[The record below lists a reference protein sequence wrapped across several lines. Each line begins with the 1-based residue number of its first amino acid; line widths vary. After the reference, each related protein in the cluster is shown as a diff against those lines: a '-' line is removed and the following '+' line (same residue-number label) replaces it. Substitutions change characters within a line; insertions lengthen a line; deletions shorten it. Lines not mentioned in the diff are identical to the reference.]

1 MKKLLHL
8 YIKTSLVLRIL
19 AGFAAGSLVGIAFWS
34 LSQATGDGTPGSTLA
49 ERMIPY
55 IMPFGQVFVQ
65 MLKMV
70 VVPIIF
76 FSLVVGASSLP
87 IRRFGHIGVRVIAWY
102 LVTSL
107 FAAILGTGLA
117 LAVNPGSGTDLSAW
131 QRLAQLKQAE
141 AGSAA
146 GSVPT
151 QGTLS
156 QILLNLFRN
165 PFEALAAGNF
175 LPIIV
180 FAILFGLAIR
190 MLIESGDPERAKR
203 LALLGDLLE
212 AAQETMFKIV
222 DWILEYSPIGV
233 FALTVVNFG
242 LYGPSIVGPYVSVTL
257 GVVMGILAM
266 IFLVYSALLWVV
278 TRRNPLE
285 TLKQIREP
293 MIMAFITRSSAATLP
308 VSIKTAEGRLRVH
321 NELASFSLPL
331 GATINMDGV
340 CVHLP
345 MFAILA
351 ANMFG
356 IELTLGSL
364 IVLVITTV
372 LASIGAGGVPGGSLM
387 LLFIILENLGL
398 TADQVAQVV
407 ALALGIN
414 PILDMFETMNNV
426 TGDLVC
432 TYAVAANQGLL
443 DAAPARAAHA
453 TTGTGTES

>member
-1 MKKLLHL
+1 MGMIVQR
-8 YIKTSLVLRIL
+8 YFKTSLVVRIFI
-19 AGFAAGSLVGIAFWS
+19 GFAAGSLVGILFWS
-34 LSQATGDGTPGSTLA
+34 LSRATGGAAEPGATPA
-49 ERMIPY
+49 EKVIPY
-55 IMPFGQVFVQ
+55 IMPFGEVFVQ
-65 MLKMV
+65 MLKMI

-76 FSLVVGASSLP
+76 FSLIGGASSLP
-87 IRRFGHIGVRVIAWY
+87 IKRFGHIGIRVIAWY

-107 FAAILGTGLA
+107 FAAVLGTGLA
-117 LAVNPGSGTDLSAW
+117 MVINPGAGADLGAW
-131 QRLAQLKQAE
+131 EKLKDLKAAE
-141 AGSAA
+141 AAEVA
-146 GSVPT
+146 GGVPT

-165 PFEALAAGNF
+165 PFEALADGNF

-180 FAILFGLAIR
+180 FAILFGLAMR
-190 MLIESGDPERAKR
+190 VLMETGDPERTRR
-203 LALLGDLLE
+203 LQMLSDLIQAALD
-212 AAQETMFKIV
+212 ATFKLV

-233 FALTVVNFG
+233 FALTIVNFG
-242 LYGPSIVGPYVSVTL
+242 LYGPAIVGPYVSVTL
-257 GVVMGILAM
+257 GVIVGILAM
-266 IFLVYSALLWVV
+266 IFAVYSFLLWAV
-278 TRRNPLE
+278 TRHNPI
-285 TLKQIREP
+285 QVFRRIREP

-308 VSIKTAEGRLRVH
+308 VSIKTAQDELKVH
-321 NELASFSLPL
+321 RELASFSLPL

-356 IELTLGSL
+356 IHLTVGSL
-364 IVLVITTV
+364 AVMVITTV

-398 TADQVAQVV
+398 TADQVAVIV

-426 TGDLVC
+426 TSDLVC
-432 TYAVAANQGLL
+432 TYAVAHNQGLVETH
-443 DAAPARAAHA
+443 D
-453 TTGTGTES
+453 T

>member
-1 MKKLLHL
+1 MNRLLRA
-8 YIKTSLVLRIL
+8 YVRTSLVLRIL
-19 AGFAAGSLVGIAFWS
+19 IGFAAGSLVGIVFWY
-34 LSQATGDGTPGSTLA
+34 LSRTAGEAATGATLA
-49 ERMIPY
+49 ERVIPC
-55 IMPFGQVFVQ
+55 ILPFGQIFVQ
-65 MLKMV
+65 MLKMI

-87 IRRFGHIGVRVIAWY
+87 IKRFGRVGVRVLAWY

-107 FAAILGTGLA
+107 FAAVLGTGLA
-117 LAVNPGSGTDLSAW
+117 LAISPGSGADLGAW
-131 QRLAQLKQAE
+131 EKLAQLKMTE
-141 AGSAA
+141 AGEVAA
-146 GSVPT
+146 DLST
-151 QGTLS
+151 QGTLA

-180 FAILFGLAIR
+180 FSILFGLAMR
-190 MLIESGDPERAKR
+190 VLIEAGDEERAQR
-203 LALLGDLLE
+203 LRMLGDLLE
-212 AAQETMFKIV
+212 AARDAMFKLV

-233 FALTVVNFG
+233 FALTIVNFG

-257 GVVMGILAM
+257 GVVLGILAM
-266 IFLVYSALLWVV
+266 IFVVYSVLLWVV
-278 TRRNPLE
+278 TRHNPLAV
-285 TLKQIREP
+285 LKRMREP

-308 VSIKTAEGRLRVH
+308 VSIKTAHEQLKIH
-321 NELASFSLPL
+321 DELASFSLPL

-364 IVLVITTV
+364 VVMVITTV

-398 TADQVAQVV
+398 PPAQVAVIV

-426 TGDLVC
+426 TGDLIC
-432 TYAVAANQGLL
+432 TYAVATNQGLI
-443 DAAPARAAHA
+443 DGEAPAAHKA
-453 TTGTGTES
+453 

>member
-8 YIKTSLVLRIL
+8 YFKTSLVLRIL
-19 AGFAAGSLVGIAFWS
+19 AGFVAGSLVGIAFWS

-49 ERMIPY
+49 ERIIPY
-55 IMPFGQVFVQ
+55 VMPFGQVFVQ

-107 FAAILGTGLA
+107 FAAVLGTGLA

-131 QRLAQLKQAE
+131 QKLVQLKQAE
-141 AGSAA
+141 AGSVA

-180 FAILFGLAIR
+180 FAILFGLAMR

-203 LALLGDLLE
+203 LAMLGDLLE

-233 FALTVVNFG
+233 FALTIVNFG

-257 GVVMGILAM
+257 GIVVGILAM
-266 IFLVYSALLWVV
+266 VFLVYSTLLWVV
-278 TRRNPLE
+278 TGRSPLQ

-308 VSIKTAEGRLRVH
+308 VSIKTAEGKLGIH
-321 NELASFSLPL
+321 NELTSFSLPL

-364 IVLVITTV
+364 VVLVITTV

-398 TADQVAQVV
+398 TPDQIAQVV

-432 TYAVAANQGLL
+432 TYAVATNQGLVETPQAKGFRSS
-443 DAAPARAAHA
+443 DVAPIR
-453 TTGTGTES
+453 

>member
-1 MKKLLHL
+1 
-8 YIKTSLVLRIL
+8 
-19 AGFAAGSLVGIAFWS
+19 
-34 LSQATGDGTPGSTLA
+34 
-49 ERMIPY
+49 
-55 IMPFGQVFVQ
+55 MPFGEVFVH
-65 MLKMV
+65 MLKMI

-76 FSLVVGASSLP
+76 FSLVTGASSLP
-87 IRRFGHIGVRVIAWY
+87 IKRFGHIGVRVIAWY
-102 LVTSL
+102 LATSL
-107 FAAILGTGLA
+107 FATVLGTGLA
-117 LAVNPGSGTDLSAW
+117 MAIDPGSGTDLGAW
-131 QRLAQLKQAE
+131 QKLVQLKTTQTTATP
-141 AGSAA
+141 SDI
-146 GSVPT
+146 PT

-165 PFEALAAGNF
+165 PFEALADGNF

-190 MLIESGDPERAKR
+190 VMIESGDEERAKR
-203 LALLGDLLE
+203 LAMLTDLIQ
-212 AAQETMFKIV
+212 AALDATFKLV

-233 FALTVVNFG
+233 FALTIVNFG
-242 LYGPSIVGPYVSVTL
+242 LYGPAVVGPYVSVTL
-257 GVVMGILAM
+257 GVIFGILAM
-266 IFLVYSALLWVV
+266 IFVVYSTLLWAV
-278 TRRNPLE
+278 TRRSPIE
-285 TLKQIREP
+285 VFRRIREP
-293 MIMAFITRSSAATLP
+293 MMMAFITRSSGATLP
-308 VSIKTAEGRLRVH
+308 VSIKTAQEELHIR
-321 NELASFSLPL
+321 NELSSFSLPL

-351 ANMFG
+351 ANLFG

-398 TADQVAQVV
+398 TADQIAVIV

-432 TYAVAANQGLL
+432 TYAVASNQGLIDTH
-443 DAAPARAAHA
+443 DA
-453 TTGTGTES
+453 

>member
-8 YIKTSLVLRIL
+8 YFQTSLVLRIL
-19 AGFAAGSLVGIAFWS
+19 AGFAAGSLVGIAFWG
-34 LSQATGDGTPGSTLA
+34 LSQATGDGTPSSTLA
-49 ERMIPY
+49 ERIIPY
-55 IMPFGQVFVQ
+55 VMPFGQVFVQ

-107 FAAILGTGLA
+107 FAAVLGTGLA

-131 QRLAQLKQAE
+131 QKLVQIKQAE
-141 AGSAA
+141 AGSVA

-151 QGTLS
+151 QGTFS

-203 LALLGDLLE
+203 LAMLGDLLE

-233 FALTVVNFG
+233 FALTIVNFG

-257 GVVMGILAM
+257 GIVVGILAM
-266 IFLVYSALLWVV
+266 IFLVYSTLLWVV
-278 TRRNPLE
+278 TGRSPLQ

-308 VSIKTAEGRLRVH
+308 VSVKTAEDRLRIH

-364 IVLVITTV
+364 VVLIITTV

-398 TADQVAQVV
+398 TPDQTAQVV

-432 TYAVAANQGLL
+432 TYAVATNQGLVE
-443 DAAPARAAHA
+443 PPHA
-453 TTGTGTES
+453 ERFRSSDVASIQ

>member
-1 MKKLLHL
+1 MSMKRLLGL
-8 YIKTSLVLRIL
+8 YFKTSLVLRIL
-19 AGFAAGSLVGIAFWS
+19 VAFAGGSAVGFVFWY
-34 LSQATGDGTPGSTLA
+34 LSRTTDTVSTPGATLA
-49 ERMIPY
+49 GTVIPH
-55 IMPFGQVFVQ
+55 ILPFGQVFVQ
-65 MLKMV
+65 MLKMI

-87 IRRFGHIGVRVIAWY
+87 IKKFGHIGVRVIGWY
-102 LVTSL
+102 LLTSF
-107 FAAILGTGLA
+107 FAAVLGTCLA
-117 LAVNPGSGTDLSAW
+117 LAINPGSGTDLSGW
-131 QRLAQLKQAE
+131 QKLAQLKMTE
-141 AGSAA
+141 AGEVAREI
-146 GSVPT
+146 PT

-180 FAILFGLAIR
+180 FAILFGLAMR
-190 MLIESGDPERAKR
+190 VLMEAGDAEKTAR
-203 LALLGDLLE
+203 LKALDDLFE
-212 AAQETMFKIV
+212 AARDAMFKLV
-222 DWILEYSPIGV
+222 DWVLEYSPIGV
-233 FALTVVNFG
+233 FALTIVNFG
-242 LYGPSIVGPYVSVTL
+242 LYGPSIVGPYVSVTV
-257 GVVMGILAM
+257 GVVLGILVM
-266 IFLVYSALLWVV
+266 IFVVYSLLLWAV
-278 TRRNPLE
+278 TRRNPVEVLRR
-285 TLKQIREP
+285 IREP

-308 VSIKTAEGRLRVH
+308 VSIKTAQEELRIH

-356 IELTLGSL
+356 VELTLASL
-364 IVLVITTV
+364 IVLVLTTV

-387 LLFIILENLGL
+387 LLFIILESMGL
-398 TADQVAQVV
+398 RPEQVAVIV

-432 TYAVAANQGLL
+432 SYAVAMNQGLV
-443 DAAPARAAHA
+443 DVAPTALPKPV
-453 TTGTGTES
+453 S

>member
-1 MKKLLHL
+1 MGKILQR
-8 YIKTSLVLRIL
+8 YFKTSLVLRIFIGFL
-19 AGFAAGSLVGIAFWS
+19 AGSAVGIAFWH
-34 LSQATGDGTPGSTLA
+34 LSRTTGEAAGPGSTLA
-49 ERMIPY
+49 ERVIPY
-55 IMPFGQVFVQ
+55 IMPFGEVFVH
-65 MLKMV
+65 MLKMI

-76 FSLVVGASSLP
+76 FSLVTGASSLP
-87 IRRFGHIGVRVIAWY
+87 IKRFGHIGVRVIAWY
-102 LVTSL
+102 LATSL
-107 FAAILGTGLA
+107 FATVLGTGLA
-117 LAVNPGSGTDLSAW
+117 MAIDPGSGTDLGAW
-131 QRLAQLKQAE
+131 QKLVQLKTTQTT
-141 AGSAA
+141 AA
-146 GSVPT
+146 PSDIPT

-165 PFEALAAGNF
+165 PFEALADGNF

-190 MLIESGDPERAKR
+190 VMIESGDEERAKR
-203 LALLGDLLE
+203 LAMLTDLIQ
-212 AAQETMFKIV
+212 AALDATFKLV

-233 FALTVVNFG
+233 FALTIVNFG
-242 LYGPSIVGPYVSVTL
+242 LYGPAVVGPYVSVTL
-257 GVVMGILAM
+257 GVIFGILAM
-266 IFLVYSALLWVV
+266 IFVVYSTLLWAV
-278 TRRNPLE
+278 TRRSPIE
-285 TLKQIREP
+285 VFRRIREP
-293 MIMAFITRSSAATLP
+293 MMMAFITRSSGATLP
-308 VSIKTAEGRLRVH
+308 VSIKTAQEELHIR
-321 NELASFSLPL
+321 NELSSFSLPL

-351 ANMFG
+351 ANLFG

-398 TADQVAQVV
+398 TADQIAVIV

-432 TYAVAANQGLL
+432 TYAVASNQGLIDTR
-443 DAAPARAAHA
+443 DA
-453 TTGTGTES
+453 

>member
-8 YIKTSLVLRIL
+8 YFKTSLVLRIL
-19 AGFAAGSLVGIAFWS
+19 AGFVAGSVVGVIFWH
-34 LSQATGDGTPGSTLA
+34 LSQAGGDGTPGSTLA
-49 ERMIPY
+49 ERIIPHVL
-55 IMPFGQVFVQ
+55 PFGQVFVQ

-87 IRRFGHIGVRVIAWY
+87 IRRFGHIGLRVIAWY
-102 LVTSL
+102 LATSL
-107 FAAILGTGLA
+107 FAAVLGTGLA
-117 LAVNPGSGTDLSAW
+117 LAVDPGSGTDLGAW
-131 QRLAQLKQAE
+131 QKLAQLKMAE
-141 AGSAA
+141 AGNVA
-146 GSVPT
+146 GSVSD

-190 MLIESGDPERAKR
+190 VLIESGDPERARR
-203 LALLGDLLE
+203 LAMLGDLLE

-233 FALTVVNFG
+233 FALTIVNFG

-257 GVVMGILAM
+257 GVVLGILAM
-266 IFLVYSALLWVV
+266 IFLVYSVLLWVV
-278 TRRNPLE
+278 VRRNPLKV
-285 TLKQIREP
+285 LKQIREP

-308 VSIKTAEGRLRVH
+308 VSIKTAEGRLGVH
-321 NELASFSLPL
+321 NELAGFSLPL

-345 MFAILA
+345 IFAILA

-356 IELTLGSL
+356 IHLTLGSL
-364 IVLVITTV
+364 VVLVITTV

-398 TADQVAQVV
+398 SADQIAQVV

-432 TYAVAANQGLL
+432 TYAVASNQGLV
-443 DAAPARAAHA
+443 DTPA
-453 TTGTGTES
+453 GK

>member
-8 YIKTSLVLRIL
+8 YFKTSLVLRIL

-49 ERMIPY
+49 ERIIPY
-55 IMPFGQVFVQ
+55 VMPFGQVFVQ

-107 FAAILGTGLA
+107 FAAVLGTGLA
-117 LAVNPGSGTDLSAW
+117 LVVNPGSGADLSAW
-131 QRLAQLKQAE
+131 QKLVQIKQAE
-141 AGSAA
+141 TGSVAG
-146 GSVPT
+146 GVPT

-180 FAILFGLAIR
+180 FAILFGLAMR
-190 MLIESGDPERAKR
+190 VLIESGTPERAKR
-203 LALLGDLLE
+203 LAMLGDLLE
-212 AAQETMFKIV
+212 AAQEAMFKIV

-233 FALTVVNFG
+233 FALTIVNFG

-257 GVVMGILAM
+257 GVVLGILAM
-266 IFLVYSALLWVV
+266 VFLVYSMLLWVV
-278 TRRNPLE
+278 TRRNPLQ

-308 VSIKTAEGRLRVH
+308 VSIKTAEGKLGIH

-398 TADQVAQVV
+398 TPDQIAQVV

-432 TYAVAANQGLL
+432 TYAVATNQGLVE
-443 DAAPARAAHA
+443 APQAKGFRSSDVAPIR
-453 TTGTGTES
+453 

>member
-1 MKKLLHL
+1 MTKLLQM
-8 YIKTSLVLRIL
+8 YFRSSLVLRIL
-19 AGFAAGSLVGIAFWS
+19 IGLALGALVGIALWYAS
-34 LSQATGDGTPGSTLA
+34 RGAEPTPA
-49 ERMIPY
+49 QKIVPY
-55 IMPFGQVFVQ
+55 VLPFGQVFVH
-65 MLKMV
+65 MLRMI

-87 IRRFGHIGVRVIAWY
+87 IRRFGHIGVRVLAWY
-102 LVTSL
+102 LLTSL
-107 FAAILGTGLA
+107 LAAVLGTGLA
-117 LAVNPGSGTDLSAW
+117 LTINPGSGSDLGGW
-131 QRLAQLKQAE
+131 QKLAQLKMQE
-141 AGSAA
+141 ADSLAKEI
-146 GSVPT
+146 PT
-151 QGTLS
+151 QGTLA

-165 PFEALAAGNF
+165 PFEALAQGNF

-180 FAILFGLAIR
+180 FSILFGLAMR
-190 MLIESGDPERAKR
+190 VLLEAGDSEKVAR
-203 LALLGDLLE
+203 LRLLGDLLE
-212 AAQETMFKIV
+212 ACRDAMFKLV

-257 GVVMGILAM
+257 GVVLGIAGM
-266 IFLVYSALLWVV
+266 ILVVYPVLLWRV
-278 TRRNPLE
+278 TRHQPFGV
-285 TLKQIREP
+285 LKRIRAP

-308 VSIKTAEGRLRVH
+308 VSIKTARDKLGIH
-321 NELASFSLPL
+321 SELVSFSLPL

-356 IELTLGSL
+356 LHLTLGAL
-364 IVLVITTV
+364 ILLVVTTV

-387 LLFIILENLGL
+387 LLFIILEGMGL
-398 TADQVAQVV
+398 SGPQVAVIV

-414 PILDMFETMNNV
+414 PILDMFETTNNV

-432 TYAVAANQGLL
+432 SYAVAADQGLL
-443 DAAPARAAHA
+443 DVTVPGKTIPAACTLDDA
-453 TTGTGTES
+453 